1 MCGVYTYGWLIVLVS
16 PAIGGTDG
24 PLHVPSTYIHI
35 SPQIMGVLEH
45 FKKEGH
51 NPLASGFRLKPIF
64 EELPSDTD
72 SKMGY
77 STIK

>member
-1 MCGVYTYGWLIVLVS
+1 MILLHF
-16 PAIGGTDG
+16 PAVGMLRLTACTM
-24 PLHVPSTYIHI
+24 HERM

-51 NPLASGFRLKPIF
+51 NPLAPGFRLKPIF

-72 SKMGY
+72 SKTGY
-77 STIK
+77 KTIK

>member
-1 MCGVYTYGWLIVLVS
+1 MCCIPLCGWYGLLRATSVS
-16 PAIGGTDG
+16 PQ
-24 PLHVPSTYIHI
+24 V
-35 SPQIMGVLEH
+35 MGVLEH

-72 SKMGY
+72 SKTGY